1 MRTAADRI
9 RHAISFELIGL
20 ALVVPLG
27 SIAFSMPAADIGVVG
42 VAGATLATIWNYLYN
57 LGFDH
62 VLRRRTGTT
71 LKSIPVRVI
80 HAILFEAGLLMI
92 LMPFIAWYL
101 QISLWQ
107 AFVMDVAFAL
117 FYLIYA
123 FVFNWVYDRV
133 FPLPEWRTEKAGAAN

>member
-1 MRTAADRI
+1 MRSAADRI

-20 ALVVPLG
+20 ALIVPIG
-27 SIAFSMPAADIGVVG
+27 SWAFSMPASDIGIVG
-42 VAGATLATIWNYLYN
+42 IVSATLATAWNYVYN

-62 VLRRRTGTT
+62 LLRGSTGTT
-71 LKSIPVRVI
+71 LKTVPMRII

-101 QISLWQ
+101 GISLWQ

-117 FYLIYA
+117 FYLVYA
-123 FVFNWVYDRV
+123 FFFNWAYDRL
-133 FPLPEWRTEKAGAAN
+133 FPLPEWETEKVSAAN